1 MRNQENKMEYLT
13 DHLAKILLEV
23 HEGKIEIEL
32 AKVQKGI
39 VGTMI
44 SGNRAQLTYNLS
56 QQKFPNM
63 TKIKFFEGK

>member
-1 MRNQENKMEYLT
+1 MEYLT
-13 DHLAKILLEV
+13 DHLTKLLQEV
-23 HEGKIEIEL
+23 HEEKIEIDN
-32 AKVQKGI
+32 AKIQKGI
-39 VGTMI
+39 VSTII